1 MELSLVTGVVG
12 EQALRAGDWEN
23 YPLLADALDELAWG
37 SNGEPPPDGVGAGEQ
52 VTD

>member
-37 SNGEPPPDGVGAGEQ
+37 SNGELPLLVWVQESRW
-52 VTD
+52 TD